1 MGTRSRVAVMHGD
14 VCKSVYCH
22 YDGYL
27 DYAGR
32 ILLAH
37 YDSTLANQL
46 VARGDN
52 SGVKETLEAMNFYED
67 REAEGEDVSEFL
79 RSTPWDVAHSFDE
92 FLEQVYDC
100 GGEYYYVMKDGV
112 WYAGCVYET
121 EGLIKNGLTALKDAI
136 TVIGEPE
143 AEEAQVAEVLFK

>member
-1 MGTRSRVAVMHGD
+1 MGTRSRVAVMHGE

-37 YDSTLANQL
+37 YDSTAANQL

-52 SGVKETLEAMNFYED
+52 SGIKETMAEMNFYEASKVPN
-67 REAEGEDVSEFL
+67 EEVTEFL
-79 RSTPWDVAHSFDE
+79 DSTPWQVAHTFEE
-92 FLEQVYDC
+92 FLEQVQGC
-100 GGEYYYVMKDGV
+100 CGEYYYVMRDGV
-112 WYAGCVYET
+112 WYAGAVYDT
-121 EGLIKNGLTALKDAI
+121 EGLIKNGLVLLSDAVAAI
-136 TVIGEPE
+136 E
-143 AEEAQVAEVLFK
+143 AADVA

>member
-22 YDGYL
+22 FDGYL
-27 DYAGR
+27 DYTGR

-52 SGVKETLEAMNFYED
+52 SGVKESIDEMNFYED
-67 REAEGEDVSEFL
+67 RDSEGEDVNEFL
-79 RSTPWDVAHSFDE
+79 KSTPWEVAHTFEE
-92 FLEQVYDC
+92 FLDQVSGC
-100 GGEYYYVMKDGV
+100 CGEYYYVMRDGV
-112 WYAGCVYET
+112 WYAGAVYNT
-121 EGLIKNGLTALKDAI
+121 PGLVKHGLVPLKDAI
-136 TVIGEPE
+136 AAMEA
-143 AEEAQVAEVLFK
+143 AEETLEG

>member
-27 DYAGR
+27 EHTGK
-32 ILLAH
+32 ILQEH
-37 YDSTLANQL
+37 YDSEAANQL

-52 SGVKETLEAMNFYED
+52 SGVQPTISEMNFYSE
-67 REAEGEDVSEFL
+67 RGETDVDWK
-79 RSTPWDVAHSFDE
+79 TAHTFEE
-92 FLEQVYDC
+92 FLEQVESC
-100 GGEYYYVMKDGV
+100 FGEYYYVIRDGV

-121 EGLIKNGLTALKDAI
+121 QGLIKNGLVPLEKALTALK
-136 TVIGEPE
+136 
-143 AEEAQVAEVLFK
+143 VAEDE